1 MGKTLIITEKP
12 SVAREYAAILNVRGN
27 ADGRIENDSY
37 VITWCVGHLVA
48 MCYPEKYD
56 MKYKKWKMEDL
67 PFLPDTY
74 RYEVISSSQKQYEI
88 VHQQLHRKDIDTVLY
103 AGDSGREGEVIIQ
116 LIRDFG
122 GVREGMEER
131 RVWIDSCTEEEIRR
145 GIREAKDISA
155 YDNLA
160 DAGIMR
166 AIEDYAM
173 GINFSRALSVKY
185 GYMLNQEAGTKKYTP
200 IAVGRVMTCVLGMVV
215 RREREIRNFK
225 ETEFFRVI
233 GTFAKDNASFDGE
246 WKAME
251 GSRYFGLPCLY
262 KENGFLKKE
271 DAEALINELQG
282 KEAEVLS
289 VEKSKEKKKPPLLF
303 NLAEL
308 QAECSKRFKITPE
321 QTLAAAQNLYER
333 KFTTYPRT
341 DARVLS
347 TAIAGEIEKN
357 LKGLKNYAAL
367 QQPVEEILNQ
377 GKYKGL
383 EKTPYV
389 NDKKITDHYAIIP
402 TGVVN
407 GLDKMSKLEQDIFEL
422 IARRFV
428 SIFFPPA
435 VFRKAALTIGIGTER
450 FLTRIKVREEE
461 GYFKIQKPDKP
472 EKKGEEEEEEMI
484 SSEELLAA
492 VEAMKKGDFLTVSK
506 FTVKNGKTTPPKR
519 YTSGTMI
526 LAMENAGKLI
536 EEEELRAE
544 IEGAGI
550 GTSATR
556 AGIIEKLVRNRYL
569 VLNKKSQVLTPGRF
583 GEMIFEVV
591 RLTLPAM
598 LEPRMTASWEKG
610 LAKVERGE
618 IGRSDFKEKMETYV
632 RAYINNIKSV
642 NQTGA
647 IRQAIRTNI
656 PAESAKKAKE

>member
-12 SVAREYAAILNVRGN
+12 SVAREYASILSVRGN
-27 ADGRIENDSY
+27 AEGRIENEAY
-37 VITWCVGHLVA
+37 VITWCVGHLIA

-56 MKYKKWKMEDL
+56 MRYKKWKMEDL
-67 PFLPDTY
+67 PFLPASY
-74 RYEVISSSQKQYEI
+74 RYEIIPASKKQYEI
-88 VHQQLHRKDIDTVLY
+88 VHQQLHRKDIDLVLY

-116 LIRDFG
+116 LVRNVS
-122 GVREGMEER
+122 GVRSGMEER
-131 RVWIDSCTEEEIRR
+131 RVWIDSCTEEEILR

-166 AIEDYAM
+166 GLEDYAM

-185 GYMLNQEAGTKKYTP
+185 GQMINQEAGTKKYTA

-215 RREREIRNFK
+215 RREREIRSFQ

-233 GTFAKDNASFDGE
+233 GSFSKEGHTLEGE
-246 WKAME
+246 WKAVE
-251 GSRYFGLPCLY
+251 GSAYFASPKLY
-262 KENGFLKKE
+262 KDNGFLKKE
-271 DAEALINELQG
+271 DAEDFIKTLEG
-282 KEAEVLS
+282 KEASVLS
-289 VEKSKEKKKPPLLF
+289 LERSKEKKKPPLLF

-308 QAECSKRFKITPE
+308 QAECAKRFKITPE
-321 QTLAAAQNLYER
+321 QTLNAAQNLYER

-357 LKGLKNYAAL
+357 LNGLSGYAPLGEA
-367 QQPVEEILNQ
+367 VSEIL
-377 GKYKGL
+377 GSGVYKGL
-383 EKTPYV
+383 AKTQYV

-402 TGVVN
+402 TGETR
-407 GLDKMSKLEQDIFEL
+407 GLDKLSPLEQSIYDL

-428 SIFFPPA
+428 SIFLPPA
-435 VFRKAALTIGIGTER
+435 VYQKAALVIGVENER
-450 FLTRIKVREEE
+450 FFTNVKVLKEE
-461 GYFKIQKPDKP
+461 GFLRVMKNGKQ
-472 EKKGEEEEEEMI
+472 EKKEKEEGEEEEEI
-484 SSEELLAA
+484 SSEELLSL
-492 VEAMKKGDFLTVSK
+492 VESLKKGDALELKGLNLKS
-506 FTVKNGKTTPPKR
+506 GKTTPPKR

-556 AGIIEKLVRNRYL
+556 AGIIEKLIKNRYL
-569 VLNKKSQVLTPGRF
+569 ELNKKTQVLTPGRI
-583 GEMIFEVV
+583 GEMIYEVI

-598 LEPRMTASWEKG
+598 LEPKMTASWEKG
-610 LAKVERGE
+610 LSMVERGE
-618 IGRSDFKEKMETYV
+618 IPKEEFQGKVESYV
-632 RAYINNIKSV
+632 RSYINNIKKADR
-642 NQTGA
+642 TTE
-647 IRQAIRTNI
+647 IRQAIRTNL
-656 PAESAKKAKE
+656 KKK

>member
-12 SVAREYAAILNVRGN
+12 SVAREYASILSVRGN
-27 ADGRIENDSY
+27 AEGRIENEAY
-37 VITWCVGHLVA
+37 VITWCVGHLIA

-56 MKYKKWKMEDL
+56 MRYKKWKMEDL
-67 PFLPDTY
+67 PFLPASY
-74 RYEVISSSQKQYEI
+74 RYEIIPASKKQYEI
-88 VHQQLHRKDIDTVLY
+88 VHQQLHRKDIDLVLY

-116 LIRDFG
+116 LVRNVS
-122 GVREGMEER
+122 GVRSGMEER
-131 RVWIDSCTEEEIRR
+131 RVWIDSCTEEEILR

-166 AIEDYAM
+166 GLEDYAM

-185 GYMLNQEAGTKKYTP
+185 GQMINQEAGTKKYTA

-215 RREREIRNFK
+215 RREREIRSFQ

-233 GTFAKDNASFDGE
+233 GSFSKEGHTLEGE
-246 WKAME
+246 WKAVE
-251 GSRYFGLPCLY
+251 GSAYFASPKLY
-262 KENGFLKKE
+262 KDNGFLKKE
-271 DAEALINELQG
+271 DAEDFIKTLEG
-282 KEAEVLS
+282 KEASVLS
-289 VEKSKEKKKPPLLF
+289 LERSKEKKKPPLLF

-308 QAECSKRFKITPE
+308 QAECAKRFKITPE
-321 QTLAAAQNLYER
+321 QTLNAAQNLYER

-357 LKGLKNYAAL
+357 LKGLSGYAPLGEA
-367 QQPVEEILNQ
+367 VSEIL
-377 GKYKGL
+377 GSGVYKGL
-383 EKTPYV
+383 AKTQYV

-402 TGVVN
+402 TGETR
-407 GLDKMSKLEQDIFEL
+407 GLDKLSPLEQSIYDL

-428 SIFFPPA
+428 SIFLPPA
-435 VFRKAALTIGIGTER
+435 VYQKAALVIGVENER
-450 FLTRIKVREEE
+450 FFTNVKVLKEE
-461 GYFKIQKPDKP
+461 GFLRVMKNGKQ
-472 EKKGEEEEEEMI
+472 EKKEKEEGEEEEEI
-484 SSEELLAA
+484 SSEELLSL
-492 VEAMKKGDFLTVSK
+492 VESLKKGDALELKGLNLKS
-506 FTVKNGKTTPPKR
+506 GKTTPPKR

-556 AGIIEKLVRNRYL
+556 AGIIEKLIKNRYL
-569 VLNKKSQVLTPGRF
+569 ELNKKTQVLTPGRI
-583 GEMIFEVV
+583 GEMIYEVI

-598 LEPRMTASWEKG
+598 LEPKMTASWEKG
-610 LAKVERGE
+610 LSMVERGE
-618 IGRSDFKEKMETYV
+618 IPKEEFQGKVESYV
-632 RAYINNIKSV
+632 RSYINNIKKADR
-642 NQTGA
+642 TTE
-647 IRQAIRTNI
+647 IRQAIRTNL
-656 PAESAKKAKE
+656 KKK